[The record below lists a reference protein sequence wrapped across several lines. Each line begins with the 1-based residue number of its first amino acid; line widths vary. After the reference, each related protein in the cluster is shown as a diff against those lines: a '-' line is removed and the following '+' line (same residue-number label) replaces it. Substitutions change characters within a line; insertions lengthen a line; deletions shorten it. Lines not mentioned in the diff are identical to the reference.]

1 MSIPDH
7 KLIPGT
13 GLIVDGFKY
22 QSPVIKAYLLS
33 HAHSD
38 HYGGITD
45 NWERGPIYCSPIT
58 GRLIVHMLGIKPEFV
73 HELPMDAPCMLEG
86 VEVTLVDANH
96 CPGAV
101 QFLFRLPTGETYVHC
116 GDMRFS
122 PKLLKNPL
130 LAAYRNC
137 TAVFLD
143 TTYCNP
149 RFTFPPQEESV
160 EYVAATIERMVQES
174 KDGGP
179 SRLFMVSTY
188 GIGKERILAEVHR
201 RCGFKVFVSERKLGV
216 MQCLELPG
224 LDIDDLF
231 CRDPAA
237 SPLHVVT
244 WGYLGDTWPFFKPNF
259 VNMEQARIEAGV
271 DEVIGFVPTG
281 WMYEMKRKAFPV
293 RHKGKCWI
301 HLVPYSE
308 HSSYDELREYV
319 RWLKPQQVIPTVGVG
334 GDDGDKKNAA
344 MLKHFRN
351 LVDETASKAR
361 FLSTFQRVLTPSSD
375 LDIALDPASSVR
387 SEQLDSKQSASAAD
401 FSRSF
406 ADSGTLEDI
415 GSGPAP
421 AAADRH
427 RTRPGPDDGQQENMH
442 GASVKSEPSDKD
454 SKTFNLRNAAEPE
467 HKSPC
472 SGTEVK
478 EEMPDPSSR
487 AVAQSA
493 AAGTCGPAVNKSN
506 DPARQSRFAPAMT
519 NAGASSRQLSEN
531 TLAVPES
538 PHILPLQAEDI
549 KAEPAEPPLVG
560 PGKMGSTQL
569 KEPVAADSSRGE
581 AGGASPAPTDN
592 ESSLQ
597 QLLAVVGG
605 SADEKLAQ
613 QLLQQ
618 ADGDVGRAINFFFDR
633 PQAAAAG
640 PAALPAAAAVAGTA
654 TALAPGSA
662 SLIENQSRQ
671 DRAPKRKAPAALSGP
686 PQTGFGRPSGASNA
700 FAAPGAKR
708 NKALPAA
715 IKHGQKSISSFF
727 GGAEPTKQAARQPHS
742 VAEQPHTDRATTQH
756 ADGTTEHSSES
767 LAETAGTGAIADA
780 DPCKQPIGNKE
791 ETHLDSSNIQLR
803 PTDPQQRRLREPDQ
817 PPSSADIKLE
827 QDRSACDAGNSAK
840 AKDQY
845 AHHNHPDESDL
856 SVVQARP
863 QDQSSGDGTGTG
875 SELQHQHEN
884 AGTTG
889 ADITLASAPAP
900 DPPHAQQA
908 LATLKSPQLFSNPG
922 SSSGH
927 ALAPIFARPKPKQTK
942 LPHPSDSS
950 RSPMPLNGKTQTPPP
965 SPPHAL
971 SVTDSRPASSP
982 VVGDGAPG
990 GTAANLQPEDPP
1002 AQGAIGSGQA
1012 DMTGV
1017 KSDGQVQVAKPI
1029 FGQNSPSKS
1038 GEARQH
1044 MASPT
1049 AVLSSLTEYDAVG
1062 MAPWKLGE
1070 KVPYLHIA
1078 RAFQAIDS
1086 TTKRLRIGDALA
1098 NMFRSILA
1106 LSPEDMLPA
1115 VYLTCGKIAP
1125 EYENLELNVGGSTV
1139 AAAIVEATGAQ
1150 RSRLREM
1157 YKDHGDLGD
1166 VAQACRHTQTTLHR
1180 PAPLTV
1186 AGVFASLRQMAVE
1199 KGPGSAGRRQ
1209 RSVLALL
1216 RSCREIE
1223 TKYLVRTL
1231 VQNLRVGANWRSVI
1245 GALARAIVIHQQGA
1259 RVPKQRLEA
1268 AAAAASAAFHQ
1279 CPNLDILVPAMVDG
1293 GIDELEKRCA
1303 LTPGV
1308 PLKPMLA
1315 KITEGIPDAL
1325 KQLKGQAF
1333 LAEYKYDG
1341 QRAQIHL
1348 LPDRS
1353 VRVFSRNCEDK
1364 TAAFPDVV
1372 EVIQTSATDGINGLV
1387 LDAELVAVDRSYG
1400 KVRLRAF
1407 QELSTRARGGVTTD
1421 QVTIN
1426 VCVFVFDL
1434 LYVDG
1439 ESLVHYPLRER
1450 RDRMSTSLTM
1460 RAGFLEAAQAL
1471 EFPPHLTPSG
1481 APAIESMPIKPP
1493 KEFPVAP
1500 TTIPQ
1505 SETSATLNTAAAAP
1519 SHDLNGSEAN
1529 ADAGPADAAAS
1540 SPPHGPA
1547 DSPVSGMKSKAD
1559 AVDHADEDM
1568 GCEAR
1573 PMEVANEDMRSDVE
1587 DLSGGQAEPMDQSDA
1602 ASDLSSGGEEGD
1614 PRAAERK
1621 RRRQNPGTIADDH
1634 PAAVASDAQDL
1645 EEDEPEQRSRAD
1657 QLQELLLESFAAGME
1672 GLMLKTLDAGA
1683 AYQPSKRSDS
1693 WVKLKRDYCEGL
1705 RDSLDLVPIGA
1716 WYGQGRK
1723 VNWFSPFLMAAW
1735 DPEREEFQSVCRCM
1749 SGFTDVF
1756 YAEATAKFKAQQLP
1770 GPKAYY
1776 VTAESPSVW
1785 FEPTEVW
1792 EIRGADLTISPVHK
1806 AAVGHLHPDRGV
1818 SLRFPRYIRTRD
1830 DKRPEDATGPDVITE
1845 LYQKQTRKMETAQQA
1860 LQKPKSNR

>member
-13 GLIVDGFKY
+13 GFIVDGFKY
-22 QSPVIKAYLLS
+22 QSPVIQAYLLS

-45 NWERGPIYCSPIT
+45 NWDRGPIYCSAIT
-58 GRLIVHMLGIKPEFV
+58 GRLIVHMLGIKPEYV
-73 HELPMDAPCMLEG
+73 HELPMDTPCMLQD

-101 QFLFRLPTGETYVHC
+101 QFLFRLSTGEKYVHC

-122 PKLLKNPL
+122 PKLLDNPL

-137 TAVFLD
+137 TAVYLD

-174 KDGGP
+174 KDGGQ
-179 SRLFMVSTY
+179 SRLYMVSTY

-231 CRDPAA
+231 CRDPTS

-259 VNMEQARIEAGV
+259 VNMEQARVEAGV

-308 HSSYDELREYV
+308 HSSYNELRDYV
-319 RWLKPQQVIPTVGVG
+319 RWLKPQKVIPTVGVG
-334 GDDGDKKNAA
+334 GDDSDKKNAA

-361 FLSTFQRVLTPSSD
+361 FLSTFQRVSTPSSD
-375 LDIALDPASSVR
+375 LDSALGPATSSAKSMDLDVSHAD
-387 SEQLDSKQSASAAD
+387 SEQ
-401 FSRSF
+401 
-406 ADSGTLEDI
+406 
-415 GSGPAP
+415 
-421 AAADRH
+421 
-427 RTRPGPDDGQQENMH
+427 DGQ
-442 GASVKSEPSDKD
+442 
-454 SKTFNLRNAAEPE
+454 
-467 HKSPC
+467 
-472 SGTEVK
+472 
-478 EEMPDPSSR
+478 
-487 AVAQSA
+487 
-493 AAGTCGPAVNKSN
+493 
-506 DPARQSRFAPAMT
+506 AME
-519 NAGASSRQLSEN
+519 QL
-531 TLAVPES
+531 
-538 PHILPLQAEDI
+538 
-549 KAEPAEPPLVG
+549 
-560 PGKMGSTQL
+560 M
-569 KEPVAADSSRGE
+569 
-581 AGGASPAPTDN
+581 
-592 ESSLQ
+592 
-597 QLLAVVGG
+597 AVVGE
-605 SADEKLAQ
+605 SLEREAAR
-613 QLLQQ
+613 QLLQE
-618 ADGDVGRAINFFFDR
+618 ADGDVGRAINFLYDR
-633 PQAAAAG
+633 PTAAAA
-640 PAALPAAAAVAGTA
+640 PAAAASAGA
-654 TALAPGSA
+654 QASGSA
-662 SLIENQSRQ
+662 QSQSRQ
-671 DRAPKRKAPAALSGP
+671 GRAPKRKGPAAPAGPLQGAL
-686 PQTGFGRPSGASNA
+686 GRPSGASNA
-700 FAAPGAKR
+700 FAAPAAKR
-708 NKALPAA
+708 SKPPPAA
-715 IKHGQKSISSFF
+715 SKHGQKSISSFF
-727 GGAEPTKQAARQPHS
+727 GGAEQARQAASQSSPDACMGGPSRETAQALHPAEPHS
-742 VAEQPHTDRATTQH
+742 RLNSETRA
-756 ADGTTEHSSES
+756 
-767 LAETAGTGAIADA
+767 
-780 DPCKQPIGNKE
+780 
-791 ETHLDSSNIQLR
+791 
-803 PTDPQQRRLREPDQ
+803 
-817 PPSSADIKLE
+817 
-827 QDRSACDAGNSAK
+827 
-840 AKDQY
+840 
-845 AHHNHPDESDL
+845 
-856 SVVQARP
+856 
-863 QDQSSGDGTGTG
+863 
-875 SELQHQHEN
+875 
-884 AGTTG
+884 
-889 ADITLASAPAP
+889 
-900 DPPHAQQA
+900 
-908 LATLKSPQLFSNPG
+908 
-922 SSSGH
+922 
-927 ALAPIFARPKPKQTK
+927 
-942 LPHPSDSS
+942 
-950 RSPMPLNGKTQTPPP
+950 
-965 SPPHAL
+965 
-971 SVTDSRPASSP
+971 
-982 VVGDGAPG
+982 APG
-990 GTAANLQPEDPP
+990 GATQP
-1002 AQGAIGSGQA
+1002 QMGAGL
-1012 DMTGV
+1012 
-1017 KSDGQVQVAKPI
+1017 
-1029 FGQNSPSKS
+1029 FGQKPAAAAS
-1038 GEARQH
+1038 GGAQQEL
-1044 MASPT
+1044 ASPT
-1049 AVLSSLTEYDAVG
+1049 AVLSSLTEYDAVT

-1078 RAFQAIDS
+1078 RAFQAIDG
-1086 TTKRLRIGDALA
+1086 TTKRLRIGDTLA

-1157 YKDHGDLGD
+1157 YKEHGDLGD
-1166 VAQACRHTQTTLHR
+1166 VAQACRHTQTILHR

-1186 AGVFASLRQMAVE
+1186 SGVFAALRQMAVE
-1199 KGPGSAGRRQ
+1199 KGAGSAGRRQ

-1216 RSCREIE
+1216 RSCRECE
-1223 TKYLVRTL
+1223 TRYLVRTL

-1245 GALARAIVIHQQGA
+1245 GALARAIVIHQQGP

-1268 AAAAASAAFHQ
+1268 AATAASAAFHQ

-1353 VRVFSRNCEDK
+1353 VRLFSRNCEDK

-1372 EVIQTSATDGINGLV
+1372 EAVQRNATDGINGLV
-1387 LDAELVAVDRSYG
+1387 LDAELVAVDRSDG
-1400 KVRLRAF
+1400 KLRLRAF

-1421 QVTIN
+1421 QVTIH

-1439 ESLVHYPLRER
+1439 ESLVHLPLRAR
-1450 RDRMSTSLTM
+1450 REHMATSLSM
-1460 RAGFLEAAQAL
+1460 QPGYLEAAQAL
-1471 EFPPHLTPSG
+1471 EFPPHLTASG
-1481 APAIESMPIKPP
+1481 APAIESAPIR
-1493 KEFPVAP
+1493 
-1500 TTIPQ
+1500 PQ
-1505 SETSATLNTAAAAP
+1505 STHPTGPRYEASPAAAAAVT
-1519 SHDLNGSEAN
+1519 H
-1529 ADAGPADAAAS
+1529 PACVRPENSIELGLAELQPKT
-1540 SPPHGPA
+1540 PPAQPGTHE
-1547 DSPVSGMKSKAD
+1547 SGMAEHLHEKEEGGGAARQALDPHEGHRAGEAIGSD
-1559 AVDHADEDM
+1559 A
-1568 GCEAR
+1568 
-1573 PMEVANEDMRSDVE
+1573 E
-1587 DLSGGQAEPMDQSDA
+1587 DLSGGDEDLSGQSGEDSEHGSDA
-1602 ASDLSSGGEEGD
+1602 DHAEKKRGKDGTAAPSDGHLAGEPTLPPKPATAMAMTTASAGQE
-1614 PRAAERK
+1614 
-1621 RRRQNPGTIADDH
+1621 
-1634 PAAVASDAQDL
+1634 L
-1645 EEDEPEQRSRAD
+1645 EDEEPEQRSRAD

-1756 YAEATAKFKAQQLP
+1756 YAEATARFKAQQLP
-1770 GPKAYY
+1770 ERKPYY

-1830 DKRPEDATGPDVITE
+1830 DKRAEDATGPEVICE
-1845 LYQKQTRKMETAQQA
+1845 LYQKQTRKMETAQEA
-1860 LQKPKSNR
+1860 LQKSKPK